1 MSATLGGAK
10 TPDSPV
16 GRWFYAFKPASWPKL
31 LVPAFFGQVL
41 GMDPNRGLD
50 LPAFAWGLAFT
61 VLGLGFIVLLN
72 DWGDREV
79 DTVKRTMFPDG
90 GSPKTIP
97 DQILGSRA
105 VGLAGLSLGVVTLLV
120 AAGAEVAL
128 GRRFAFEAG
137 LACMLVFVAYTL
149 PPIRLNY
156 RGGGELLEMVGVGA
170 ALPLY
175 NAYLQGGAIA
185 PRAGLWLAGF
195 VALVT
200 GFIYGK
206 RTEPGRKVIDWLK
219 IHSPIVGT
227 MFRKVTISRGIRTL
241 GTMLASGVPVMDS
254 LKLASEVSGNY
265 YYEKL
270 WEKVLDEVA
279 GGKRICEVLAGDPLF
294 PRVLVQMIACG
305 EETAKLD
312 IVLEKVSTYY
322 DHEVETTLKAT
333 TSIIEPIMIS
343 VMGIVVGTIGLALL
357 LPIFSLSKQP

>member
-10 TPDSPV
+10 TPDSSV

-50 LPAFAWGLAFT
+50 LPAFGWGLGFT

-120 AAGAEVAL
+120 AAGAELAL

-185 PRAGLWLAGF
+185 PRVGLWLAGF
-195 VALVT
+195 MA
-200 GFIYGK
+200 F
-206 RTEPGRKVIDWLK
+206 
-219 IHSPIVGT
+219 S
-227 MFRKVTISRGIRTL
+227 L
-241 GTMLASGVPVMDS
+241 GSAVASGLS
-254 LKLASEVSGNY
+254 
-265 YYEKL
+265 
-270 WEKVLDEVA
+270 DEESDRA
-279 GGKRICEVLAGDPLF
+279 GGKRTFASVHGNRAARGLTEACVWAGVGIWLIGSLSRPDWLPFWVVAPACAISVWNLRGMRKVGREALTNAF
-294 PRVLVQMIACG
+294 SVQ
-305 EETAKLD
+305 
-312 IVLEKVSTYY
+312 STYKRFL
-322 DHEVETTLKAT
+322 HRAIWHSTTVAAVLLWLR
-333 TSIIEPIMIS
+333 S
-343 VMGIVVGTIGLALL
+343 GLA
-357 LPIFSLSKQP
+357 